1 MVKDYPLNL
10 SVECAYR
17 VTAAAV
23 TTDKTPSGNYG
34 DIITMPYPSGGQWVY
49 RSDCRGSIMVQK
61 LSEDGLSWSNHNL
74 LTSISTVGIHGYT
87 ARYTGTSGFV
97 LQPGT
102 YRLVF
107 VFAADLFG
115 SSNTGSQSICS
126 YNITSV
132 SATGSYAVQTSRV
145 FANGLAFGSAT
156 NDNFVVCR
164 EKPGIHVKA
173 STSSNYGFE
182 LSKTKGLEVK
192 REGQQGIVPVLLYAG
207 TFAYLKTGKTHYKIY
222 SYSGEVT
229 WDWPHIGICKI
240 TLPSSWPCT
249 DTNCVPTV
257 TTWQGATGV
266 SARIAS
272 WSGKNITIEIDND
285 YSSGAD
291 LNSDHDY
298 GGFYIK
304 LEYIGTVNN

>member
-1 MVKDYPLNL
+1 
-10 SVECAYR
+10 
-17 VTAAAV
+17 
-23 TTDKTPSGNYG
+23 
-34 DIITMPYPSGGQWVY
+34 
-49 RSDCRGSIMVQK
+49 MVQK
-61 LSEDGLSWSNHNL
+61 LSDDGVSWSNHNL
-74 LTSISTVGIHGYT
+74 LTSISTVGISGIT
-87 ARYTGTSGFV
+87 ARYSGTLRCV

-132 SATGSYAVQTSRV
+132 SATGSYAVKTSRV

-164 EKPGIHVKA
+164 EKEGIHVKA

-182 LSKTKGLEVK
+182 LSQTEGLEVK

-207 TFAYLKTGKTHYKIY
+207 RSCKLSNTEDTKHLYNAYSNSLSNQPKF
-222 SYSGEVT
+222 
-229 WDWPHIGICKI
+229 DWQHIGICKI

-285 YSSGAD
+285 YSSGAN

-304 LEYIGTVNN
+304 LEYIGTSKIKNQ